1 MHAQVVTALFTQ
13 EEGLGA
19 LAAFFHAYQC
29 RMLLNIV
36 LIRETSKVG
45 HICLKAT
52 HKEADQGQA
61 SLTPGN
67 PLHKSWYVSQG
78 HITKTVDLVLCPEQ
92 GGKPTQH
99 YIKGRTG
106 DRQA

>member
-1 MHAQVVTALFTQ
+1 MHAQVVIALFTQ

-19 LAAFFHAYQC
+19 LAAFFHAYQS

-45 HICLKAT
+45 HICIKAT
-52 HKEADQGQA
+52 HKETDQGQA
-61 SLTPGN
+61 SLTQGN
-67 PLHKSWYVSQG
+67 PLHKSWFVSQG
-78 HITKTVDLVLCPEQ
+78 NITKTVDLVIGPEQ

-99 YIKGRTG
+99 YTRGRTG